1 MFQPCNDLP
10 NNFNRNLRKKTEG
23 NQVLTIQNKKHKEV
37 QEETNEDK
45 LPQFTTAGMRPLI
58 DESRLLERV
67 KHATIREDIP
77 NQNHTRRATT
87 NIVQ

>member
-1 MFQPCNDLP
+1 M
-10 NNFNRNLRKKTEG
+10 
-23 NQVLTIQNKKHKEV
+23 

-77 NQNHTRRATT
+77 NQNHTRRTT
-87 NIVQ
+87 TSNVQEVPPQTLRTNQENK